1 MPRLID
7 SLFNKTASEAVEA
20 LAQAYVVAQTKR
32 ASTEKKAIELSNDVK
47 NSLIGAAIG
56 GGAGGLGTLGLNYL
70 KGKDLKLNDAL
81 YGAVA
86 GALPGAAAGYYQGD
100 NIASAASDVYKA
112 ISGKTEKAKDTDK
125 GSGAGGAAG
134 SGSGSTAADNVP
146 KPGSEAASSTVDTA
160 VASLPKPEAKP
171 EAKPAPSSSTAK
183 EKTPSES
190 KTEPM
195 GPPSS
200 LATKQPPHSGNDYD
214 TIAEGGVGVGTGLA
228 AAGVAHLLK
237 NKVINPVTDNLFWNS
252 NPKTPKATLIAEQ
265 EFQRIKNEAV
275 AARQPVMGTETPT
288 LKSYLYQNRVNAKA
302 DKNPAFDPTAP
313 TSTASNKD
321 INKAVRLAEQ
331 GFANKMENLPNKGFP
346 PAVRP
351 EALLGLQSKFLPTKQ
366 TANKLSTALLYALGI
381 AGGGYYA
388 PYGGINRL
396 ATPPADAPKNP

>member
-112 ISGKTEKAKDTDK
+112 ISGNTEKAKDTDK
-125 GSGAGGAAG
+125 GSGAGGSAG

-146 KPGSEAASSTVDTA
+146 KPGSDTGSDAAAIAADLTKTETKSD
-160 VASLPKPEAKP
+160 
-171 EAKPAPSSSTAK
+171 PANSTAK

-190 KTEPM
+190 KTEHM

-275 AARQPVMGTETPT
+275 AARQPVMGTATPT

>member
-20 LAQAYVVAQTKR
+20 LAQAYVAAQTKR

-125 GSGAGGAAG
+125 GSGAGAAAG

-146 KPGSEAASSTVDTA
+146 KPGADTGSDAAANA
-160 VASLPKPEAKP
+160 VASLPKPEVKPDPAK
-171 EAKPAPSSSTAK
+171 STAK
-183 EKTPSES
+183 ENPPSES

-200 LATKQPPHSGNDYD
+200 LTNNKPPHSGNYKD
-214 TIAEGGVGVGTGLA
+214 TIAEVATGTGLGVGGAGA
-228 AAGVAHLLK
+228 AHFLK
-237 NKVINPVTDNLFWNS
+237 NKVLNPVTDKAFWDS
-252 NPKTPKATLIAEQ
+252 KPKAPVTNADKTLEKLI
-265 EFQRIKNEAV
+265 NEATL
-275 AARQPVMGTETPT
+275 AKQPLDSTGRPIANPT
-288 LKSYLYQNRVNAKA
+288 LA
-302 DKNPAFDPTAP
+302 DYAHQVRLNDLANKNKGWTGSQPLSEAP
-313 TSTASNKD
+313 D
-321 INKAVRLAEQ
+321 RLINKGISLAE
-331 GFANKMENLPNKGFP
+331 ANAAQARAKLPNKGLP

-351 EALLGLQSKFLPTKQ
+351 EAFLGRQSKFLPTKQ
-366 TANKLSTALLYALGI
+366 TANNLSTALLYALGI
-381 AGGGYYA
+381 AAGNTYTNGGVA
-388 PYGGINRL
+388 SL
-396 ATPPADAPKNP
+396 ATPPAAAPKNP

>member
-112 ISGKTEKAKDTDK
+112 ISGKTKKDTDK
-125 GSGAGGAAG
+125 GSGAGAAAG

-146 KPGSEAASSTVDTA
+146 KPGSDTGSDAAANA
-160 VASLPKPEAKP
+160 VASLPKPEVKPDPAK
-171 EAKPAPSSSTAK
+171 STAK
-183 EKTPSES
+183 ENPPSES

-200 LATKQPPHSGNDYD
+200 LATKRPPHSGNGWD
-214 TIAEGGVGVGTGLA
+214 TVAEVTAGTGLGAIGGRA
-228 AAGVAHLLK
+228 AVGLKDNILNPLTGGVAEKAFWDSKPKAPVTNADKTLEKLINEATLAKQPLDSTGRPIANPTLADYAHQVRLNDLANK
-237 NKVINPVTDNLFWNS
+237 NKGWTGSQPLS
-252 NPKTPKATLIAEQ
+252 
-265 EFQRIKNEAV
+265 EAPD
-275 AARQPVMGTETPT
+275 R
-288 LKSYLYQNRVNAKA
+288 L
-302 DKNPAFDPTAP
+302 
-313 TSTASNKD
+313 
-321 INKAVRLAEQ
+321 INKGISLAE
-331 GFANKMENLPNKGFP
+331 ANAAQARAKLPNKGLP

-351 EALLGLQSKFLPTKQ
+351 EAFLGLQSKFAPTKQ
-366 TANKLSTALLYALGI
+366 TANKFSNALLYALAMIEGNRRTH
-381 AGGGYYA
+381 GGVA
-388 PYGGINRL
+388 QL
-396 ATPPADAPKNP
+396 ATPKEEAPKKP

>member
-112 ISGKTEKAKDTDK
+112 ISGNTEKAKDTDK
-125 GSGAGGAAG
+125 GSGAGAAAG

-146 KPGSEAASSTVDTA
+146 KPGSDTGSDAAA
-160 VASLPKPEAKP
+160 NAAASLPKPEVKPDPAK
-171 EAKPAPSSSTAK
+171 STAQ
-183 EKTPSES
+183 EKTPPDNNN
-190 KTEPM
+190 TELM

-200 LATKQPPHSGNDYD
+200 LATNQPPHSGNLQD
-214 TIAEGGVGVGTGLA
+214 TIIEGVAGT
-228 AAGVAHLLK
+228 AAGAGGAAIANIIK
-237 NKVINPVTDNLFWNS
+237 NKAFNPVTDKLFWNS
-252 NPKTPKATLIAEQ
+252 NPKTPKEALIAEQ

-275 AARQPVMGTETPT
+275 AARQPVMGTATPT
-288 LKSYLYQNRVNAKA
+288 LKDFLVQNRVNAKA
-302 DKNPAFDPTAP
+302 DKNKAFDPTTL
-313 TSTASNKD
+313 TSEASLKD

-331 GFANKMENLPNKGFP
+331 GFANKMENLPNKGLP

-351 EALLGLQSKFLPTKQ
+351 DAFLGRQSKFLPTKQ
-366 TANKLSTALLYALGI
+366 TANNLSTALLYALGI
-381 AGGGYYA
+381 AAGNTTTH
-388 PYGGINRL
+388 GGINWL
-396 ATPPADAPKNP
+396 AKPPADAPKKP